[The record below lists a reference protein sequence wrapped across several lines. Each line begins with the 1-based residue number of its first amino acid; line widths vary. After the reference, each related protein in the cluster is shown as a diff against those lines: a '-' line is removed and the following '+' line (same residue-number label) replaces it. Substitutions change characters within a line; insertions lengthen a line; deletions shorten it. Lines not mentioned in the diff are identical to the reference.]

1 MSASPADF
9 ELYSRVTGTPLPR
22 TPQEQM
28 QMAPMVHHFTRNYAR
43 QPQQPNFFQET
54 AENLGKLALLGL
66 AGGAVYGLSRQ
77 GGQKTPEEPAK
88 GQIGTVNSATVN
100 LNPDYSPPTVEAG
113 PEFSIQENI
122 SSPKQYPVTSITQE
136 QANAMSPSELSGEY
150 RNLANA
156 TSDPALKEVYNQ
168 SADNIANRSNAITT
182 TPATG
187 LVEDPWDD
195 SNVSVMPREVQKSPV
210 GQAVS
215 GQIERIR
222 RQGGGRDLRTAAP
235 GLAGGIALRGVV
247 PGLSG
252 GGLGVGEGGALGQGA
267 VKGFWGG
274 VSNLPVVSQAV
285 EGLENVGNM
294 GIFGNTLGDAA
305 STVFHGVPGLEAG
318 TNIGAVKLAELGGL
332 GAGVVLDSAVKD
344 TLAAGANVRRAI
356 DPSGKMVP
364 TIGQTVDFH
373 NNTLVPGGKRMA
385 GALLGAISTSQQI
398 LPTSSAQASGNLI
411 AGTEPQVT
419 THPDVPPGETD
430 QAPSRGGNV
439 FSNLVGNVKNAW
451 DENTRIANE
460 IALEQDTDILLDQIR
475 SESNGGGDNVS
486 GTNGGDLGGGNN
498 GGITVGGG
506 SLDGYDAYQ
515 EFAPKKSKTGGGM
528 GIKSL
533 GVDRDGN
540 VVVDWWDAN
549 PNKQTPGGYVHDSY
563 LDSLKSA
570 ANRDAL
576 ITNTANPDLM
586 SGKMTTEQMDD
597 YQALVADEMDAGDTL
612 IEGLE
617 GQRFGSGAGQ
627 VSAGKFANRIKNN
640 QQAAIDFLKM
650 HSDSLRD

>member
-1 MSASPADF
+1 VSASPADF

-88 GQIGTVNSATVN
+88 GQIGTVNSATVD
-100 LNPDYSPPTVEAG
+100 LNPDSSSNRELIDSEGNTV
-113 PEFSIQENI
+113 
-122 SSPKQYPVTSITQE
+122 
-136 QANAMSPSELSGEY
+136 AMLAEPSVE
-150 RNLANA
+150 
-156 TSDPALKEVYNQ
+156 PAQNT
-168 SADNIANRSNAITT
+168 AITT

-373 NNTLVPGGKRMA
+373 NNTLVPSGKRMA

-398 LPTSSAQASGNLI
+398 LPTSSTQASGNLI

-515 EFAPKKSKTGGGM
+515 EFAPKKSKTGGGS

-540 VVVDWWDAN
+540 VVVDWWHDN
-549 PNKQTPGGYVHDSY
+549 PNKQTSGGYVHDSY

>member
-88 GQIGTVNSATVN
+88 GQIGTVNSATVD
-100 LNPDYSPPTVEAG
+100 LNPDSSSNRELIDSEGNTV
-113 PEFSIQENI
+113 
-122 SSPKQYPVTSITQE
+122 
-136 QANAMSPSELSGEY
+136 AMLAEPSVE
-150 RNLANA
+150 
-156 TSDPALKEVYNQ
+156 PAQNT
-168 SADNIANRSNAITT
+168 AITT

-373 NNTLVPGGKRMA
+373 NNTLVPSGKRMA

-515 EFAPKKSKTGGGM
+515 EFAPKKSKTGGGS

-540 VVVDWWDAN
+540 VVVDWWHDN
-549 PNKQTPGGYVHDSY
+549 PNKQTSGGYVHDSY

>member
-1 MSASPADF
+1 MSVSPADF

-66 AGGAVYGLSRQ
+66 AGGAVYGLARQ
-77 GGQKTPEEPAK
+77 GGQKP
-88 GQIGTVNSATVN
+88 
-100 LNPDYSPPTVEAG
+100 PDDGGGGGELPPTSPPTTPPVVPTDPTPNQTLDTSSGNWVNTSG
-113 PEFSIQENI
+113 PLVKDLNAA
-122 SSPKQYPVTSITQE
+122 PVTSITQE

-156 TSDPALKEVYNQ
+156 TSDPTLKEVYNQ
-168 SADNIANRSNAITT
+168 SADRIANRSNAITT
-182 TPATG
+182 TPSAE
-187 LVEDPWDD
+187 LAEDPWDD
-195 SNVSVMPREVQKSPV
+195 PNVSVMPREPEKSGL

-294 GIFGNTLGDAA
+294 GIFGNTIGDAA

-373 NNTLVPGGKRMA
+373 NNTLVPGGRRMA

-398 LPTSSAQASGNLI
+398 LPTSSSQASGNLI

-451 DENTRIANE
+451 DENTRMAEE
-460 IALEQDTDILLDQIR
+460 IALENELDAEYSPTPRDEGLAFLQKYGTPEEAREIDTALNIKPSQLEDSGSQFEISQKLTPDQSNKYKEVGIDNRGDLAFVFRNRSQAEPYSEKIDPIEAERLSDFIREGGFEYMSDVKPREIIDSIR
-475 SESNGGGDNVS
+475 SDVN
-486 GTNGGDLGGGNN
+486 T
-498 GGITVGGG
+498 
-506 SLDGYDAYQ
+506 
-515 EFAPKKSKTGGGM
+515 KKYVKT
-528 GIKSL
+528 
-533 GVDRDGN
+533 
-540 VVVDWWDAN
+540 
-549 PNKQTPGGYVHDSY
+549 P
-563 LDSLKSA
+563 
-570 ANRDAL
+570 
-576 ITNTANPDLM
+576 
-586 SGKMTTEQMDD
+586 
-597 YQALVADEMDAGDTL
+597 
-612 IEGLE
+612 EGW
-617 GQRFGSGAGQ
+617 R
-627 VSAGKFANRIKNN
+627 
-640 QQAAIDFLKM
+640 
-650 HSDSLRD
+650 